1 MVDDSCCLL
10 LLLGFIFLLMLFL
23 LFSKIIF
30 FLGEFLFLI
39 RNFLDFLWE
48 LRCLGFVGVFCRVV
62 VCWFKYKFFY
72 WLCL

>member
-48 LRCLGFVGVFCRVV
+48 LGCLGFVGVFCRVV
-62 VCWFKYKFFY
+62 ICWFKYKFFY